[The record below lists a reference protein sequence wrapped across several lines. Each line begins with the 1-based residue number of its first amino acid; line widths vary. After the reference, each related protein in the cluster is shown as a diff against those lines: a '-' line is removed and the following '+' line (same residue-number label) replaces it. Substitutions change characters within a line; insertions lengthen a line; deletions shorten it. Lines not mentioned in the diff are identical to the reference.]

1 MKNTRS
7 SRLILNEM
15 ERLESLSGRELQNYI
30 SELRDALRREYK
42 ALYCRVHRLY
52 SEGQKLSSEV
62 SSEMSSSDKEERS
75 EKENLPPTPPIREK
89 GKKEKTLTYVS
100 VPRSR
105 AHAHTQGLVPSLEEM
120 LSASS
125 SMKVPEWYIRY
136 WHSEMVARDW
146 TAKDGSV
153 ISNFNWRVNLCS
165 WYKNASPKEI
175 AQRKSLNA
183 HAPLFVALPTRKTG
197 FSASSAALTRLMA
210 TANAAS
216 PRRHN
221 CNRALTH
228 QRNAASSP
236 ERRWRDEHPQ
246 RTVKRKTALA

>member
-52 SEGQKLSSEV
+52 SEGQKLSSE
-62 SSEMSSSDKEERS
+62 MSSSGKEERS

-89 GKKEKTLTYVS
+89 GKKEETLTYVS

-175 AQRKSLNA
+175 AAAKELERTCAPVCRPSNPKDWVLCIERCAYAANGYCQRGITTPPQLQSRP
-183 HAPLFVALPTRKTG
+183 HPPEECRLFAGKEVAR
-197 FSASSAALTRLMA
+197 
-210 TANAAS
+210 
-216 PRRHN
+216 
-221 CNRALTH
+221 
-228 QRNAASSP
+228 
-236 ERRWRDEHPQ
+236 
-246 RTVKRKTALA
+246 